1 MPLFYEDYE
10 ELDIGHIW
18 RSKTRYISQADIN
31 RFADFTGDTNPVHI
45 DVPYAAQSSYSGP
58 IAHGYLTISLAAGLV
73 YQLGLDQIT
82 SHAILGLSWRLTHVV
97 RPDDSIY
104 VALNLISRRASKSQ
118 PTYGIIERRY
128 DVFNQN
134 EELVAVGDVAML
146 IMRRSMD
153 GALLE
158 ARAQQ

>member
-10 ELDIGHIW
+10 ELEVGHTW
-18 RSKTRYISQADIN
+18 KSKTRYISQEDIN

-45 DVPYAAQSSYSGP
+45 DLPYADQSSYKGP

-97 RPDDSIY
+97 HPGDRIQ
-104 VALNLISRRASKSQ
+104 VVLNLISRRASKSQ

-128 DVFNQN
+128 DVFNQ
-134 EELVAVGDVAML
+134 EEKLVAVGDVAML
-146 IMRRSMD
+146 IMRRSMSD
-153 GALLE
+153 ALSGTQ
-158 ARAQQ
+158 RT